1 MKQNNK
7 DVDKPLRKGE
17 GKVNSI
23 NLIKSIKHYKRCW
36 HWRANFWSIWRI
48 FSDEFVINVNCDV
61 ENVPIGD
68 IAALIPF

>member
-23 NLIKSIKHYKRCW
+23 NLIKSIKHYKRC
-36 HWRANFWSIWRI
+36 
-48 FSDEFVINVNCDV
+48 
-61 ENVPIGD
+61 
-68 IAALIPF
+68 